1 MGELKD
7 NFTNRYFK
15 TDNIKSQMD
24 LINQP
29 TEVDAY
35 ADAFNS
41 QANREAKGPA
51 QRNSNALMAG
61 LGAGLKGAANSK
73 RQEQLSP
80 ILKMVGEL
88 NARSAYLEAQ
98 MQQEEQQKMTMVK
111 FLRENKTLIQDLG
124 KAKVANSPDAQ
135 KIAKYLSNK
144 YSNTVGK
151 SAGQFNSFDTEEGKT
166 FYDQADGS
174 TIGYSFLDTIEPY
187 AKEAYGEQADDI
199 LQDLSPWHNK
209 KFKEA
214 EEVKNLALEKE
225 RAGID
230 NTKAHTGLYDAKAG
244 KTTQEMTP
252 EHQQQL
258 RNQKGVDSRSNHN
271 ASEFVPKI
279 SEQYIKNNEVISSI
293 TEFKKI
299 LNNTSLTGG
308 SGTAAVMR
316 FIAEQTGN
324 DENIVNAENAGQ
336 FYFEWMSD
344 NSKGALS
351 DRDMKNYM
359 KTFASIDK
367 NKGASINIL
376 NRLEGKLKN
385 QNSIFTKQ
393 LEAYEKD
400 PTTNL
405 HSLDILGHTTISN
418 GADNLNQGNDN
429 FVVMTNRATGEP
441 MEVPADKVE
450 LFKQNGYE

>member
-1 MGELKD
+1 MELKD

-15 TDNIKSQMD
+15 PDLVQKQVDMIKEPGATDALAEGFQRYGN
-24 LINQP
+24 LPANN
-29 TEVDAY
+29 AY
-35 ADAFNS
+35 AQLDNMT
-41 QANREAKGPA
+41 
-51 QRNSNALMAG
+51 MAG
-61 LGAGLKGAANSK
+61 VGDGMKATANDK
-73 RQEQLSP
+73 RQEQLDP
-80 ILKMVGEL
+80 ILKMTGQI
-88 NARSAYLEAQ
+88 NAQNAYLEAQ
-98 MQQEEQQKMTMVK
+98 MQEQQEQTMQTQQFVK
-111 FLRENKTLIQDLG
+111 NQAFSFMQLS
-124 KAKVANSPDAQ
+124 KAIAAGDTGAANNIARGILQSYKSSSGDA
-135 KIAKYLSNK
+135 IIGDFDHYHDGNIYYTNAE
-144 YSNTVGK
+144 TGEK
-151 SAGQFNSFDTEEGKT
+151 SALSIPLLLNQSEIAPELFGADYGNVMSSYSAGFKGQYENAQEM
-166 FYDQADGS
+166 QR
-174 TIGYSFLDTIEPY
+174 
-187 AKEAYGEQADDI
+187 
-199 LQDLSPWHNK
+199 
-209 KFKEA
+209 
-214 EEVKNLALEKE
+214 LALEKE

-230 NTKAHTGLYDAKAG
+230 QTRAHTGLYDAQAG

-252 EHQQQL
+252 EYQQQL

-271 ASEFVPKI
+271 ASEFIPKI
-279 SEQYIKNNEVISSI
+279 SEQYIKNNEIISSI

-308 SGTAAVMR
+308 SGTAAVLR

-367 NKGASINIL
+367 NKNASINIL

-393 LEAYEKD
+393 LEAYEQD

-405 HSLDILGHTTISN
+405 HSIDILSHKN
-418 GADNLNQGNDN
+418 EPNLQNDN
-429 FVVMTNRATGEP
+429 FVVMTNTETGEP
-441 MEVPADKVE
+441 MEVPANKVE